1 MSMTQE
7 EKNEREDYTRRKRH
21 LRCQILGRAQDASA
35 GTSAHVR
42 NVWCHYSGTHADRS
56 GCFHNTVIC
65 RSGNFTVP
73 SADQEKGTRIPGFFL
88 CILRRLCRD
97 CPYGR
102 RSGQFRTASLCL
114 LRRGLLRSAVSGII
128 PVNQDIRYRQG
139 NAFLPAHRNRPHHHC
154 HRSDPVPVR
163 YQQLFR
169 RLADRSGCY
178 RTGSDL
184 QYLG

>member
-1 MSMTQE
+1 MTQE

-21 LRCQILGRAQDASA
+21 LRCQILGRAQDASV

-65 RSGNFTVP
+65 RFGNFIVP

-88 CILRRLCRD
+88 CFLRRLCRNRT
-97 CPYGR
+97 YGR
-102 RSGQFRTASLCL
+102 RCGQFRIASLCL
-114 LRRGLLRSAVSGII
+114 LRCSLCRSAVPGII
-128 PVNQDIRYRQG
+128 PVDQDLRYRQS
-139 NAFLPAHRNRPHHHC
+139 NAFLPAHRNRTYHHC

-169 RLADRSGCY
+169 RLADRSGRYC
-178 RTGSDL
+178 TGSDL